1 MLLLSILLPYLCN
14 GIFISKE
21 HNKNNVAHS
30 NWMHKTFCYFT
41 AFVYRQ
47 NKWSRI
53 LAPVRGE
60 SLVSSFW
67 LRVNLGTVSLLGHS
81 VIHLSVTYFCWANH
95 YLLVGCLWIHPQN
108 DMKAITLHK
117 IRDISQKNRSD
128 MTLEIAFLSL
138 ASCLILYAFHCSFAV
153 RIGRRQLRFAYDCA
167 WPFAGSL
174 YCLAQN
180 SGTLG
185 VVAEKISAH
194 PEICLCDAGFSVP
207 HLHFKR
213 LL

>member
-21 HNKNNVAHS
+21 RSKKNVAHG

-41 AFVYRQ
+41 VFVYRQ

-53 LAPVRGE
+53 LGPVRGGIL
-60 SLVSSFW
+60 SQQLLVVAI
-67 LRVNLGTVSLLGHS
+67 LRVNLGTVSLLDHS

-117 IRDISQKNRSD
+117 IRDISPKNRSD
-128 MTLEIAFLSL
+128 MSLEIAFLSL
-138 ASCLILYAFHCSFAV
+138 ASCLILYAFHSSVAV
-153 RIGRRQLRFAYDCA
+153 RIGKEAAAFCIWLCVTFRWSTVLLSTEFWHTGCCCWKDKRSSWNL
-167 WPFAGSL
+167 SL
-174 YCLAQN
+174 WCWLLSTTLA
-180 SGTLG
+180 
-185 VVAEKISAH
+185 
-194 PEICLCDAGFSVP
+194 F
-207 HLHFKR
+207 
-213 LL
+213 